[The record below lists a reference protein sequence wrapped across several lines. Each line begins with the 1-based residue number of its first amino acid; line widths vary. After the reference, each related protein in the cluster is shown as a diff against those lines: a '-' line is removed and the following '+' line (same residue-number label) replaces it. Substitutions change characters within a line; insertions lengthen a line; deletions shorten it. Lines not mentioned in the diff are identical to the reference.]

1 LAARAAARAE
11 VKKRFDWHLL
21 AARRAEK
28 ERQKATIAG
37 LAVLSHQSGMRAA
50 VAG

>member
-11 VKKRFDWHLL
+11 VKNRLDWHLL